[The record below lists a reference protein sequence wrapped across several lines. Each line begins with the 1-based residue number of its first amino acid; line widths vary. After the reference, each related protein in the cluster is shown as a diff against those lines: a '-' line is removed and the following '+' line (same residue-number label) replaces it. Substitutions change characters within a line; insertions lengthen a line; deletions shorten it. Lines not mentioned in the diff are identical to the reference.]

1 MLGSFN
7 CQHYK
12 ISVSSKRNSRVD
24 ALIFRISAVMSKKRN
39 AGSFRQ
45 MFTSFVYGVMID
57 HDAGRQIR
65 FIVAAGPA
73 LTGLTIQP
81 PCNPL
86 RKYRFDVDR
95 LNSSNENA

>member
-7 CQHYK
+7 RHHYK
-12 ISVSSKRNSRVD
+12 ISVISKRNSRVD

-39 AGSFRQ
+39 AGSLRQ
-45 MFTSFVYGVMID
+45 MFPSFVYGVLID

-73 LTGLTIQP
+73 VTGSTIQP
-81 PCNPL
+81 MYPS
-86 RKYRFDVDR
+86 KKTSF
-95 LNSSNENA
+95 